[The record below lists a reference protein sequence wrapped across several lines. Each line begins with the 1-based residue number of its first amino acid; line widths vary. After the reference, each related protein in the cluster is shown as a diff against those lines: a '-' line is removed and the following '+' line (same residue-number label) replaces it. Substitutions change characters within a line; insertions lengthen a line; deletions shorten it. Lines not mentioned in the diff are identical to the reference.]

1 MDPHTGIV
9 VSVASSAVDIV
20 VATPPD
26 VEFLTRTENAKYL
39 FRVYEKFA
47 LRVRDADQPPFVGF
61 TIPPAASGGPPPPPL
76 GGPGGKA
83 STRQRSSTSRA
94 PGAAPAGGAPAHSQ
108 AGQETPSQPRSL
120 EDLIQVASRAR
131 NEEAEIL
138 EALGV
143 VSARITAKQVEELP
157 LDDKERADAER
168 ELKALMAERDTLE
181 SQHDDAVQ
189 KTRQAEGAVEEE
201 REKIRVDAMDR

>member
-1 MDPHTGIV
+1 
-9 VSVASSAVDIV
+9 
-20 VATPPD
+20 
-26 VEFLTRTENAKYL
+26 
-39 FRVYEKFA
+39 
-47 LRVRDADQPPFVGF
+47 
-61 TIPPAASGGPPPPPL
+61 
-76 GGPGGKA
+76 
-83 STRQRSSTSRA
+83 
-94 PGAAPAGGAPAHSQ
+94 
-108 AGQETPSQPRSL
+108 
-120 EDLIQVASRAR
+120 VASRAR